1 MVELL
6 LFVAMFCASLGIVF
20 MACVLFW
27 YLVEQ
32 PRLNQCEFL
41 GRLPKENGSQNDA
54 CLNQDN
60 HELRAIN
67 LAFRANDLA

>member
-1 MVELL
+1 
-6 LFVAMFCASLGIVF
+6 